1 MEEVNNN
8 SNTAAQANASK
19 GEVVNA
25 QENNDNSKIPLI
37 VGAIVLVLAGLVYLF
52 IRLGPTVTGEIRDIM
67 LIVYALSTLVAVTA
81 LAVLCVN
88 VVKLVLFLKNEIN
101 PILKNTDKT
110 VRKLSGT
117 VSFLCDN
124 AVEPTINTASTISG
138 IKNAANGILSI
149 FKK

>member
-1 MEEVNNN
+1 MEEVKNNTK
-8 SNTAAQANASK
+8 TAAQEKASK

-25 QENNDNSKIPLI
+25 QENNNSKIPLI
-37 VGAIVLVLAGLVYLF
+37 VGAIVLALAGLVYLF
-52 IRLGPTVTGEIRDIM
+52 IRLGPVVTGEIRDIM
-67 LIVYALSTLVAVTA
+67 LIIYALSTVVAVTA
-81 LAVLCVN
+81 IVVLCVN
-88 VVKLVLFLKNEIN
+88 VAKLVLFLKNEIM

-124 AVEPTINTASTISG
+124 AVEPTIDTASTISG
-138 IKNAANGILSI
+138 IKNAASSIFSI